1 MQIYHHTEGRA
12 APTSLVYS
20 AAAYVGWGDL
30 VYLYGNISEPEKTP
44 GCCLGIPA
52 YNKPTIQAIGGV
64 CCCDLGSLTA
74 GA

>member
-44 GCCLGIPA
+44 GCCLGIPPIISPRFKRSA
-52 YNKPTIQAIGGV
+52 AWLFVIWGV
-64 CCCDLGSLTA
+64 
-74 GA
+74 